1 MPEKSRKNRM
11 NIEIYVIIM
20 ENEKKNA
27 DSNNNSEDAAS
38 LRLENQEER
47 IDAGSQTNPLRERLL
62 WGFSINVIFMGF
74 CALFTDVSGDMIT
87 AILPQYLLIIGG
99 GSALIVT
106 LSPVFPLQSQI

>member
-27 DSNNNSEDAAS
+27 DSNNNSEDAVL

-47 IDAGSQTNPLRERLL
+47 IDAGS
-62 WGFSINVIFMGF
+62 
-74 CALFTDVSGDMIT
+74 
-87 AILPQYLLIIGG
+87 
-99 GSALIVT
+99 
-106 LSPVFPLQSQI
+106 